1 VKSPGNVIR
10 LAGIAGF
17 AGPLLFAAVTVLLTC
32 AQYSFMRSLGW
43 DPLRAP
49 TFDWPSGLSLG
60 PYGPLMTATFVLSGA
75 ATVLFAIGLHDAFPK
90 KIGPVLLGLAG
101 LATMGLAFSTDPTH
115 RTTPASWHGRMHD
128 LSFAAL
134 GLTLIPAMI
143 FLGRAFR
150 GDPKWR
156 DLATSTWAAALLS
169 IPAFAFKGPVFY
181 VFLLAVLAWF
191 EVVAWR
197 LKTASG
203 E

>member
-10 LAGIAGF
+10 LAGIAGL
-17 AGPLLFAAVTVLLTC
+17 AGPLLFAAVTILLTC

-43 DPLRAP
+43 DPL
-49 TFDWPSGLSLG
+49 
-60 PYGPLMTATFVLSGA
+60 MTATFLLSGA
-75 ATVLFAIGLHDAFPK
+75 AVLFAIGLYYAFPK

-115 RTTPASWHGRMHD
+115 RATPATWHGRMHD

-143 FLGRAFR
+143 FLGRTFR

-156 DLATSTWAAALLS
+156 DLATSTRAAALLS

-181 VFLLAVLAWF
+181 AWLLAVLAWF